1 METISGDLKE
11 QKWSEKNV
19 LKATAFILFCSYF
32 SSGYERL
39 VCFINCNCC
48 VSKALSAN
56 TGMLFGLFLTITFL
70 LACAASV
77 KTLLRGISE
86 IAIPTE
92 DSIKTASKHYI
103 YRVLGLEKRQPDK

>member
-1 METISGDLKE
+1 MK
-11 QKWSEKNV
+11 KNV

-56 TGMLFGLFLTITFL
+56 TGMLFGLFLTKTFL

-77 KTLLRGISE
+77 KTLRGTSE